1 MSYAIGGE
9 AAYYQP
15 PAPPG
20 PECQWCDGTGMVD
33 ISAIVDAGGTVQT
46 LPGGVGESQTFCPRC
61 LELPGVEPIIEKE
74 AP

>member
-1 MSYAIGGE
+1 MSYALGGE

-20 PECQWCDGTGMVD
+20 PECQWCDGNG
-33 ISAIVDAGGTVQT
+33 IVDVAAIRDSAGKFHEYNGADWAHI
-46 LPGGVGESQTFCPRC
+46 PCPRC

-74 AP
+74 VP